1 MASIN
6 TEITSFSAYGTET
19 TTTIVADTGR
29 TAWLKIRSGG
39 VRCAFKYSYTDFD
52 GDRYVVRTNSWLH
65 ETEGHEYSHEEFDPD
80 NLYHLAFLTAKVK
93 QIGKRFPA
101 PIAA

>member
-6 TEITSFSAYGTET
+6 TQITSIDSDGLET
-19 TTTIVADTGR
+19 TTTIVGDTGR

-39 VRCAFKYSYTDFD
+39 VSCDFKYSYTDFN
-52 GDRYVVRTNSWLH
+52 GDRYVLRTDDFLH
-65 ETEGHEYSHEEFDPD
+65 VTLDHMYSHEKFDPD
-80 NLYHLAFLTAKVK
+80 FITHIGPITGKVK

>member
-6 TEITSFSAYGTET
+6 TKTTSISMFGIET
-19 TTTIVADTGR
+19 ATKIVGDTGR
-29 TAWLKIRSGG
+29 EAVLKIRSGG
-39 VRCAFKYSYTDFD
+39 VRSAWKYSYTDFN
-52 GDRYVVRTNSWLH
+52 GDRYVLRTNDFLH
-65 ETEGHEYSHEEFDPD
+65 VTLDHMYSHEEFDPD
-80 NLYHLAFLTAKVK
+80 FITHIGPITGKVK

>member
-19 TTTIVADTGR
+19 TTTIVGDSGR

-52 GDRYVVRTNSWLH
+52 GDRYVVRTNDWLH
-65 ETEGHEYSHEEFDPD
+65 ETMGHQCSHDEFDPD
-80 NLYHLAFLTAKVK
+80 NFIHLAFLTAKLK
-93 QIGKRFPA
+93 QIGRRFPA
-101 PIAA
+101 PVAA